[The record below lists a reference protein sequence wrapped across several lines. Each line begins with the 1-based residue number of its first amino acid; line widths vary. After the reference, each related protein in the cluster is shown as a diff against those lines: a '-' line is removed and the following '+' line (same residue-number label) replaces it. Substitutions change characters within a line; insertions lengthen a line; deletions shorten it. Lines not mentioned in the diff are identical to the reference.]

1 MEMITDRTTPV
12 AKFSTCIF
20 VINRSSKVVRLQD
33 TQVGV
38 VEKKK
43 PLDFMVLLNPLQSH
57 KFSKIS
63 YQDCHA
69 KRNKA
74 CS

>member
-38 VEKKK
+38 VEKKAIGFYGATK
-43 PLDFMVLLNPLQSH
+43 PFT
-57 KFSKIS
+57 IT
-63 YQDCHA
+63 
-69 KRNKA
+69 
-74 CS
+74 